1 MKTIICCLSIFVSVL
16 SYGNKP
22 GPGTSLMKI
31 KPSYLEK
38 VKDSEEVYNSKLL
51 LLSSAVCTI
60 SASGT
65 VGSAEFGTFVAT
77 ITVKGR
83 CDASLAKKMRQ
94 AIAALRDEFK

>member
-1 MKTIICCLSIFVSVL
+1 MNTIICCLSMLVSVL
-16 SYGNKP
+16 SYGNMP
-22 GPGTSLMKI
+22 GPGTATIEI
-31 KPSYLEK
+31 KPSFLEK
-38 VKDSEEVYNSKLL
+38 AKDSEVVSKSNVILPYA
-51 LLSSAVCTI
+51 AVCTI
-60 SASGT
+60 SASGS